1 MNETDGPDGAYTEP
15 VETAL
20 IGLGSIIMG
29 DDGIGPHAVT
39 ALEVAWE
46 LPSEVELLER
56 FGISPRRRGTQESQT
71 IWWEK

>member
-1 MNETDGPDGAYTEP
+1 
-15 VETAL
+15 
-20 IGLGSIIMG
+20 MG